1 MKKAARLIGRFFL
14 SDLNFAGFAATANTC
29 FNSWGQISGEK
40 KAGICRLFASVTNYL
55 EAGAAVAEAAGAALD
70 AAAASDAAAGAGAA
84 AGASVADAGAGAT
97 TDAAGADAASSF
109 LPQAAKAIAIRD
121 TSKRD
126 FFMFVLSINR
136 SKIRSK
142 FCDE

>member
-1 MKKAARLIGRFFL
+1 MHVVTGESEFQAKKKPAY
-14 SDLNFAGFAATANTC
+14 AGF
-29 FNSWGQISGEK
+29 
-40 KAGICRLFASVTNYL
+40 FASVKNYL
-55 EAGAAVAEAAGAALD
+55 EAGVAVAEAAGAAPD
-70 AAAASDAAAGAGAA
+70 AAAASEAAAGAGAA